1 MRMVSVLTVEDA
13 MSNQADMFGVKRD
26 AIEKRSREIQKRE
39 IEKMR
44 RILQGEK
51 KRQKSG

>member
-1 MRMVSVLTVEDA
+1 MM
-13 MSNQADMFGVKRD
+13 
-26 AIEKRSREIQKRE
+26 EKLSKTKSISELSEIQKRE